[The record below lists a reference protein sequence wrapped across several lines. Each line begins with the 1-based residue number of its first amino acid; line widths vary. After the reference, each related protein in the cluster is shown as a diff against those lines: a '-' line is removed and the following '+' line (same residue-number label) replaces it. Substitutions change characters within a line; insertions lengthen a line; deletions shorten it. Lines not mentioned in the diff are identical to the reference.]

1 MLFIDLVFIA
11 VQFFNCLNKRVN
23 FLLID
28 YNSGLINDSGLAVR
42 LEKWKNH
49 HILVYQFVRWINH
62 CYDPIIFFV
71 ICHGFMTIVGYSFG
85 VVEAFT
91 RSMNDIKYL
100 FVGLLLQEFLQLL
113 IFIYISVKLAS
124 EAYFLNEKLKIISFK
139 YNLISKEKNCQNSYF
154 V

>member
-1 MLFIDLVFIA
+1 MKVLFSSIQYRWAAFGSGTINRSIQSLLFTILNLTHLIVSSNLVLFIVLVFIA
-11 VQFFNCLNKRVN
+11 VQLFNCLNKRVN

-62 CYDPIIFFV
+62 CYDPIIFFA

-91 RSMNDIKYL
+91 PSMNDI
-100 FVGLLLQEFLQLL
+100 
-113 IFIYISVKLAS
+113 
-124 EAYFLNEKLKIISFK
+124 LKIP
-139 YNLISKEKNCQNSYF
+139 F
-154 V
+154 VKIFY